1 MVAFLFRSMLY
12 FYHNHILTERK
23 SIYMGKKISVYWSTI
38 LVTIPII
45 LAVFF
50 VMIFITYNYVYN
62 ITYNNSIDHIKKAA
76 ELTDEG
82 LADYDRHDKADAEEA
97 IPAPVG
103 KLFSLMISTF
113 PGASFSHFLW

>member
-1 MVAFLFRSMLY
+1 
-12 FYHNHILTERK
+12 
-23 SIYMGKKISVYWSTI
+23 MGKKISVYWSTI

-76 ELTDEG
+76 ELTDEV
-82 LADYDRHDKADAEEA
+82 LADYDLHDKADAEEA
-97 IPAPVG
+97 EEILDSVCEQFDVAYVYVLQINKDTG
-103 KLFSLMISTF
+103 TQRYLTLGTGF
-113 PGASFSHFLW
+113 